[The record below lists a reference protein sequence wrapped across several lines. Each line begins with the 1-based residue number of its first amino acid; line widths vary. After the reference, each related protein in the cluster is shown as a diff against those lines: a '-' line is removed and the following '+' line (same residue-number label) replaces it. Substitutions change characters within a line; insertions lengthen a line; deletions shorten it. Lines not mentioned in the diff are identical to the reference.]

1 MGTPEFAVPS
11 LNALHKNE
19 LQVTCVVTQPDRPK
33 GRGRKLALSPVKSSA
48 LRLGYPVVQP
58 ESMNDDEVTD
68 TISSYNP
75 DLFVVI
81 AYGHI
86 LPEKILKIP
95 KIGAINIHAS
105 LLPKY
110 RGSAPI
116 HWSIINREKKTGVT
130 SMFMDKGMDTGD
142 ILLTSETDIRSDET
156 TETLHDRLAE
166 LGADL
171 LIKTLSG
178 LENNSIKPVSQKHD
192 LATYAPLLRKSDG
205 KIDWTKPSNEIEAF
219 VRGMTPWPG
228 AFTFYNDDRI
238 KIFKVKILETESN
251 EQAGTIVK
259 GFQNEL
265 RVATGKGVLSILQLQ
280 DASGKR
286 LSVEDYLK
294 GHTIEQGA
302 IFT

>member
-11 LNALHKNE
+11 LKALDKNKYP
-19 LQVTCVVTQPDRPK
+19 VSCVVTQPDRPK
-33 GRGRKLALSPVKSSA
+33 GRGRKLASSPVKSIA
-48 LRLGYPVVQP
+48 LDLGYPILQP
-58 ESMNDDEVTD
+58 ESTDDDVFINTL
-68 TISSYNP
+68 SHYRP
-75 DLFVVI
+75 DLFIVI

-110 RGSAPI
+110 RGPAPI

-142 ILLTSETDIRSDET
+142 ILLTLEADIHTDET

-171 LIKTLSG
+171 LIKTLNG
-178 LENNSIKPVSQKHD
+178 LENNTIKPVSQNHH
-192 LATYAPLLRKSDG
+192 LATYAPMLIKKDG
-205 KIDWTKPSNEIEAF
+205 HIDWKKSSTEIEAF
-219 VRGMTPWPG
+219 IRGMTPWPG
-228 AFTFYNDDRI
+228 AFTFYKKDRI
-238 KIFKVKILETESN
+238 KIFNVKILETDSDEP
-251 EQAGTIVK
+251 AGTIVK

-265 RVATGKGVLSILQLQ
+265 RVTTGKGVLSILELQ

-286 LSVEDYLK
+286 LSVEEYLK
-294 GHTIEQGA
+294 GHTMPTGTILS
-302 IFT
+302 